1 MKKVFDQISIR
12 PTFMKFN
19 GGLLFRKKSNNKYE
33 FKTKVSKNH
42 LNSVGI
48 THGGYIAT
56 IIDSGAGTAAYRCS
70 GSLKCVTV
78 SLDIKFI
85 GMTKLN
91 DEITG
96 SVSILKQTKSMVF
109 ISCSLK
115 SKKKFIAYA
124 SGIWKIL
131 KR

>member
-78 SLDIKFI
+78 SFEIKFI

>member
-1 MKKVFDQISIR
+1 
-12 PTFMKFN
+12 MKFN

>member
-1 MKKVFDQISIR
+1 
-12 PTFMKFN
+12 MKFN

-56 IIDSGAGTAAYRCS
+56 IIDSGAGTAAYRSS